1 MPRIFISYRRED
13 SSGHAGRLFDC
24 IRERF
29 GDEAVFMDV
38 TDLRPGIDFT
48 KALDSALAS
57 CGVVL
62 VVIGTQWLTA
72 TDTSGHRRLDDP
84 GDFVRLEIAH
94 ALARDAQVIPV
105 LVRGAA
111 MPREQDLPEDLRPLA
126 RRQAHEI
133 SDTRWA
139 FDTEQLIRT
148 IDSAPPRRPQSW
160 VRALAPAAALVVV
173 LGVMGA
179 RKWTVGDSN
188 RTANPPSPDSNAGG
202 SRRGARDLPD
212 ARLPASG
219 DVRAGA
225 AVFKVLGGLV
235 SREASGPHT
244 LRLFVRTTNV
254 DARYGFNISGDSFR
268 VIVDGR
274 ATAPAEAP
282 IEVVAMRSA
291 SDGWV
296 TFQVP
301 ESAAAAQLQVGD
313 LHHATAKI
321 PLDLRAEAPV
331 ADVKPPAWRHPVD
344 LPVTVEQRVGP
355 LTFIVRGARL
365 EHFADAVP
373 PLQPEKL
380 ELSLKMRIKN
390 VGAQYGYAVSGEEFR
405 LLADG
410 VPLAPTK
417 FPIEALSYQADLE
430 GDVVFVIP
438 GTTTKAMLQIGN
450 VNAETARVPIDLSA
464 AR

>member
-1 MPRIFISYRRED
+1 MPEIFISYRRDD

-24 IRERF
+24 VRERF
-29 GDEAVFMDV
+29 GGESVFMDV
-38 TDLRPGIDFT
+38 TDLRPGVDFT
-48 KALDSALAS
+48 KALDSALSS
-57 CGVVL
+57 CRVVL

-72 TDTSGHRRLDDP
+72 TDGSGRRRLDDP
-84 GDFVRLEIAH
+84 EDFVRIEIAR

-111 MPREQDLPEDLRPLA
+111 MPREQDLPEDLRSLA

-133 SDTRWA
+133 SDTRWS
-139 FDTEQLIRT
+139 FDTDQLIRV
-148 IDSAPPRRPQSW
+148 IDSAARRRPQSW
-160 VRALAPAAALVVV
+160 VRLAAAAAALLVV

-179 RKWTVGDSN
+179 RRWSIGDST
-188 RTANPPSPDSNAGG
+188 RTPPSDRGPDPGG
-202 SRRGARDLPD
+202 SKNDARDIPE

-219 DVRAGA
+219 DARAGA

-254 DARYGFNISGDSFR
+254 AARYGLTISGDSFR
-268 VIVDGR
+268 LIADGR
-274 ATAPAEAP
+274 ATAPADAP
-282 IEVVAMRSA
+282 IEVVAIQSA
-291 SDGWV
+291 NDGWV

-301 ESAAAAQLQVGD
+301 DNATAVHLQVGD
-313 LHHATAKI
+313 VHHETAKI
-321 PLDLRAEAPV
+321 PIDVRAAAPT
-331 ADVKPPAWRHPVD
+331 ADAKPPVWRSPVD
-344 LPVTVEQRVGP
+344 LAVAVEQRVGP

-365 EHFADAVP
+365 EHVADAVP

-380 ELSLKMRIKN
+380 ELSFKMRIRN

-405 LLADG
+405 LLVDA

-417 FPIEALSYQADLE
+417 FPIEALSYHADLD

-450 VNAETARVPIDLSA
+450 VNTETARVPVDLSA

>member
-24 IRERF
+24 VRERF

-38 TDLRPGIDFT
+38 TDLRPGVDFT

-133 SDTRWA
+133 SDTRWT
-139 FDTEQLIRT
+139 FDADQLIRL
-148 IDSAPPRRPQSW
+148 IGGAKHRPQSW
-160 VRALAPAAALVVV
+160 VRIAAPAAALLVI

-179 RKWTVGDSN
+179 RRWSLGD
-188 RTANPPSPDSNAGG
+188 RTATPPANRSPDAGG
-202 SRRGARDLPD
+202 SRNDARDGPE

-219 DVRAGA
+219 DARAGA

-235 SREASGPHT
+235 SGDASGPRR

-268 VIVDGR
+268 LIVDGR

-296 TFQVP
+296 AFQVP
-301 ESAAAAQLQVGD
+301 EGAAAAQLQVGD
-313 LHHATAKI
+313 IHHATAKI

-344 LPVTVEQRVGP
+344 LPVTVEQHVGP